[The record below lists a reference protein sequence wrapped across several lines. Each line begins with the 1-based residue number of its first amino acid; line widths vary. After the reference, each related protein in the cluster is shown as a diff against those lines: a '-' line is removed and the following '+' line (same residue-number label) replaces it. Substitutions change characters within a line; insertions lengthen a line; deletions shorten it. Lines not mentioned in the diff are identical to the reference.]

1 MFFVGLKKYVLFKY
15 FVMNF
20 EWGLLLLLGTKSHIY
35 IIYVHISIYIY
46 IHITMRDLMGGDL
59 NKDTVNIGI

>member
-1 MFFVGLKKYVLFKY
+1 MFFVGLKKYMLFKY

-20 EWGLLLLLGTKSHIY
+20 EWGLLLLLGTKSYTY
-35 IIYVHISIYIY
+35 INM
-46 IHITMRDLMGGDL
+46 TMKDLMGGDL